1 MHTYNIKCLI
11 QDQITFDELWM
22 CFQNLWDPEMVGQHG
37 RRNLNG
43 EFTVTVLSTTRGTLR
58 PPTGS
63 VRTPSTPKWEGEF
76 ITGWS

>member
-43 EFTVTVLSTTRGTLR
+43 EFAVSVVR
-58 PPTGS
+58 PEVPGAHQL
-63 VRTPSTPKWEGEF
+63 GES
-76 ITGWS
+76 GPRAPRR